1 MKTNSSARKHTTR
14 TRIIAM
20 NRELKEQA
28 ARSES
33 ALAGTISSLCQVLE
47 QSCLFWFEVR
57 QEDIV
62 ANSKGERP
70 WN

>member
-1 MKTNSSARKHTTR
+1 
-14 TRIIAM
+14 M
-20 NRELKEQA
+20 NRELKERA

-33 ALAGTISSLCQVLE
+33 DLAGTISSLCQVLE

-57 QEDIV
+57 QEDIA